1 MVRQLRSE
9 EAGITIADAVVSV
22 RMKRGM
28 DAAMGMVMGMKAGM
42 IMNWRMDTVMNPKS
56 DSDIGM
62 SILGILWEKVP
73 RTLITMGRNM
83 ATTMKK
89 VTTVKAVTTMK
100 IVPTVKTAIAMST
113 RRIA

>member
-1 MVRQLRSE
+1 MARQLRSE

-22 RMKRGM
+22 RMKKGM
-28 DAAMGMVMGMKAGM
+28 DATMGMKAGM
-42 IMNWRMDTVMNPKS
+42 IMNWRMDTVVSPKS

-62 SILGILWEKVP
+62 SILGILWEKVS

-83 ATTMKK
+83 ANTMKK
-89 VTTVKAVTTMK
+89 VSTVKAVTTMK
-100 IVPTVKTAIAMST
+100 KVPTVKTAIAMSI

>member
-28 DAAMGMVMGMKAGM
+28 DAAMVMGMKAGM

-62 SILGILWEKVP
+62 SILGI
-73 RTLITMGRNM
+73 
-83 ATTMKK
+83 
-89 VTTVKAVTTMK
+89 
-100 IVPTVKTAIAMST
+100 
-113 RRIA
+113 